1 MQRLQ
6 QQVDEALVQ
15 RRILLQHQKGENK
28 QGEDI
33 DAAAAGDGGHATV
46 APAPGTSAE
55 KADAAG
61 QATAKEAVAIAGAVD
76 GKTNV
81 NQAGNVVATEK
92 KEGENAAAA
101 AATAQEAGGDPSPVK
116 ENEQGNHASPSFAPA
131 RHSKRKAEHDIS
143 EAESTWHAQHT

>member
-28 QGEDI
+28 QGDDI

-46 APAPGTSAE
+46 APAPGTSGE

-76 GKTNV
+76 GKTKA
-81 NQAGNVVATEK
+81 NQVGNVVTAEK
-92 KEGENAAAA
+92 KEGENAAA

-116 ENEQGNHASPSFAPA
+116 ESEQGNHASPSFAPA